1 MSNSKSFRGVSV
13 CSLGLSAAILG
24 GCAATPENMNPT
36 VKPAVASNT
45 NTTYIVKKAS
55 IRKSNLNA
63 YKQNAQSEVNRQARR
78 QIQAYQSSD
87 TVVRRTAAVGL
98 SREQYQARFEAEK
111 AARAEQAIRQ
121 QQAKAAAEE
130 RQRIAKEN
138 AIRDEYAQKWE
149 ANKAAIKVRQTKAK
163 TKAKRT
169 RQQAKVHTKQEH
181 AQVLV
186 KKVENVIRTASSQIG
201 TPYVWGGT
209 TPGKGFDCSG
219 LVQHSLAQGANV
231 RVPRTAAEQYAA
243 SVKVSNGGA
252 SRGDLVFFRTRGN
265 GVSHVGIYLG
275 NGKFLHAPRKGKT
288 VSVSAI
294 SGYWQGRLIGFG
306 RIPGACKLPLP
317 LV

>member
-1 MSNSKSFRGVSV
+1 MSKSNSFRGVSV

-36 VKPAVASNT
+36 VKPAVASKA
-45 NTTYIVKKAS
+45 NTTYVVKKAS
-55 IRKSNLNA
+55 IRTPSSNT
-63 YKQNAQSEVNRQARR
+63 YKQVAQSEVNRQARR
-78 QIQAYQSSD
+78 QIQAYQDSD
-87 TVVRRTAAVGL
+87 TVIRRTAAVGL
-98 SREQYQARFEAEK
+98 SREQYHARFEAEK
-111 AARAEQAIRQ
+111 AARQAEAIRLE
-121 QQAKAAAEE
+121 QAKAAAAE
-130 RQRIAKEN
+130 RQRVAREN
-138 AIRDEYAQKWE
+138 AIREEYAQKWE

-163 TKAKRT
+163 AKRA
-169 RQQAKVHTKQEH
+169 RQQAEVKVKQER
-181 AQVLV
+181 AQVMV

-231 RVPRTAAEQYAA
+231 RIPRTAAEQYAA
-243 SVKVSNGGA
+243 SVKVASGSA
-252 SRGDLVFFRTRGN
+252 SRGDLVFFRTRGS

-294 SGYWQGRLIGFG
+294 SGYWQDRLIGFG

-317 LV
+317 MV